1 MAFRGG
7 MNPCEVRRSGIASFA
22 FSTPLPLHVAFLG
35 VDGGVLLDVPIGA
48 TLPRKDLVKLS
59 EFLQVPFCEGWPSR
73 QARHSEVADGSSFVR
88 WHSTSSTRWLY
99 Q

>member
-59 EFLQVPFCEGWPSR
+59 EFLQVPF
-73 QARHSEVADGSSFVR
+73 VR
-88 WHSTSSTRWLY
+88 GGCLVKRGTVKSLMGRRL
-99 Q
+99 